1 MDNPPNML
9 TYDFGIIEVF
19 FSYDIGIIEVF
30 FVRFWF
36 YRGVF
41 SYDFGIIEVIF
52 RTILVL

>member
-19 FSYDIGIIEVF
+19 FSYDFGIIEVF